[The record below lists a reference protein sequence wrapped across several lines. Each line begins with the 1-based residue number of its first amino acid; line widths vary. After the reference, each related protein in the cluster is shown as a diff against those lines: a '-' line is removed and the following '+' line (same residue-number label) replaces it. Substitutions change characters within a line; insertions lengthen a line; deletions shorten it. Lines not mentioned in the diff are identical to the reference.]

1 MTPNA
6 KGLIGAIK
14 AGQSYLGL
22 DDDTYRQMI
31 ATLTNG
37 KTSCRQCSLDELQR
51 VREYMHQQGFPR
63 QTARH
68 GRRPKVAHTKEAI
81 TAKIEALLAEAK
93 RPWCY
98 AEGLAAH
105 MFHQHVLEWLTVD
118 QLAAVMKALIID
130 AKRRKN
136 RGKPS

>member
-14 AGQSYLGL
+14 AGQAFLGM

-31 ATLTNG
+31 ARVTDG
-37 KTSCRQCSLDELQR
+37 KTSCRQCSLDELQC
-51 VREYMHQQGFPR
+51 VREYLHQQGFPR
-63 QTARH
+63 KTARH
-68 GRRPKVAHTKEAI
+68 GRRPKVARSREAI
-81 TAKIEALLAEAK
+81 LAKIEALLAEAK
-93 RPWCY
+93 RPWNY

-105 MFHQHVLEWLTVD
+105 MYQQHVLEWLTVE
-118 QLAAVMKALIID
+118 QLSAVMKALIID

-136 RGKPS
+136 RSKPS

>member
-14 AGQSYLGL
+14 AGQAFLGM

-31 ATLTNG
+31 ARVTDG

-51 VREYMHQQGFPR
+51 VREYLHQQGFPR
-63 QTARH
+63 KSARH
-68 GRRPKVAHTKEAI
+68 GRRPKVARSREAI
-81 TAKIEALLAEAK
+81 LAKIEALLAEAK
-93 RPWCY
+93 RPWNY

-105 MFHQHVLEWLTVD
+105 MYQQHVLEWLTVE
-118 QLAAVMKALIID
+118 QLSAVMKALIID

-136 RGKPS
+136 RSKPS